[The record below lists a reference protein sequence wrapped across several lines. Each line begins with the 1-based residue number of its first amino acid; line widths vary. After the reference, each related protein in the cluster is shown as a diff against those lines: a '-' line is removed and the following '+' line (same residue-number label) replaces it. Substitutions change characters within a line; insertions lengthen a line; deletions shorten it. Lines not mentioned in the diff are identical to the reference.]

1 MKFDVKELGE
11 GGVELA
17 VGTTATILSLH
28 ALRFKPN
35 YSGWIL
41 LGAGIL
47 GYMMGNKIVKTASI
61 VAASVGAVKAINM
74 LASENGV
81 PASYGVKGMINKVV
95 PQLNGVPLLGM
106 GSVEQMNE
114 NLLGTRAEDLLGLND
129 YDTDLEG
136 VNDDAL
142 DQLTGS
148 DSDEAYEEEAGQSVE
163 GFGSL
168 M

>member
-35 YSGWIL
+35 YTGWIL

-47 GYMMGNKIVKTASI
+47 GYMTGNKIIKTASI

-81 PASYGVKGMINKVV
+81 PASYGIKGMINKVV

-129 YDTDLEG
+129 YDTNLNG
-136 VNDDAL
+136 DAL
-142 DQLTGS
+142 DELTGDD
-148 DSDEAYEEEAGQSVE
+148 DSENDAQSVQ
-163 GFGSL
+163 GIGSL